1 MKRYQKKME
10 KVSAQKAAERLFQ
23 NPQGFFAAEE
33 AVFDS
38 KIREVCSYIIQKQT
52 TVILLAGPSASGKTT
67 TAKKLI
73 VHLKQCGKN
82 AERISLDNFY
92 KPRDQL
98 PFWAD
103 GSTNFES
110 IDGLDMEYFHHLMQ
124 QLWSQGEADFPIFDF
139 HESRRREKTF
149 HVSYSPNT
157 FFIFEGIHALHP
169 LFFAAMDGHPCTGI
183 YVSVHSDFVSADG
196 RVLIPA
202 RQLRLTR
209 RIIRDLA
216 SRNSTAANTLS
227 MWDKVLKG
235 ERLYIQPYRPSAD
248 IHINTVHGFEPFL
261 YREKIESAL
270 AEYPVDA
277 PYQDMVHDLI
287 ERYLLFSSCSGEYL
301 SQNSLIREFYKE

>member
-73 VHLKQCGKN
+73 DHLKQCGKN

-98 PFWAD
+98 PFWED

-139 HESRRREKTF
+139 HESRRREKNVPCFLFARYIF
-149 HVSYSPNT
+149 H
-157 FFIFEGIHALHP
+157 F
-169 LFFAAMDGHPCTGI
+169 
-183 YVSVHSDFVSADG
+183 
-196 RVLIPA
+196 
-202 RQLRLTR
+202 
-209 RIIRDLA
+209 
-216 SRNSTAANTLS
+216 
-227 MWDKVLKG
+227 
-235 ERLYIQPYRPSAD
+235 
-248 IHINTVHGFEPFL
+248 
-261 YREKIESAL
+261 
-270 AEYPVDA
+270 
-277 PYQDMVHDLI
+277 
-287 ERYLLFSSCSGEYL
+287 
-301 SQNSLIREFYKE
+301 

>member
-1 MKRYQKKME
+1 M
-10 KVSAQKAAERLFQ
+10 
-23 NPQGFFAAEE
+23 
-33 AVFDS
+33 
-38 KIREVCSYIIQKQT
+38 
-52 TVILLAGPSASGKTT
+52 
-67 TAKKLI
+67 
-73 VHLKQCGKN
+73 
-82 AERISLDNFY
+82 
-92 KPRDQL
+92 
-98 PFWAD
+98 
-103 GSTNFES
+103 
-110 IDGLDMEYFHHLMQ
+110 
-124 QLWSQGEADFPIFDF
+124 
-139 HESRRREKTF
+139 
-149 HVSYSPNT
+149 
-157 FFIFEGIHALHP
+157 
-169 LFFAAMDGHPCTGI
+169 
-183 YVSVHSDFVSADG
+183 
-196 RVLIPA
+196 IPA

-216 SRNSTAANTLS
+216 SRNSTAASTLS